1 MGFKRFR
8 LQVTLRVLVLTAAI
22 SLLAYCLVLEYYLR
36 SAYAASAVILVL
48 IELIWYVDRF
58 NRDFNSFLLSLRQ
71 RDFTT
76 HFKDQGRSASF
87 DQLYGTLN
95 DISDIF
101 RAISAEKEAQ
111 FRYLELLV
119 EHIRVGILTLDE
131 SGRIHLA
138 NRASKTLL
146 HREVLFS
153 LKSLES
159 VSAELVHTLREIRSG
174 ETRLLKVRVGN
185 EMLHLSIH
193 ASEFYL
199 ENKYHKLVSLQNIRN
214 ELDAREMEAWQ
225 KLIRVLTHEI
235 MNSVSPV
242 ISLSETLH
250 KLLRQHKEAL
260 HGVSDLYQPLDR
272 GLDAIRSRTE
282 GLFHFTQSYRK
293 LTGIPQL
300 SLKETST
307 LQLIDRVRILLEQP
321 LKTQGIQLRL
331 SVTDLPVVVDPELME
346 QVMINLVKNAMEAL
360 AGTAD
365 PSIAISAARRPDGST
380 VISVRDNGPGIDEA
394 IADKVFVP
402 FFTTRKNGS
411 GIGLPLVRQILQ
423 LHHAD
428 IRFQSEPGKGT
439 EFIIVL

>member
-1 MGFKRFR
+1 M
-8 LQVTLRVLVLTAAI
+8 
-22 SLLAYCLVLEYYLR
+22 
-36 SAYAASAVILVL
+36 
-48 IELIWYVDRF
+48 
-58 NRDFNSFLLSLRQ
+58 
-71 RDFTT
+71 
-76 HFKDQGRSASF
+76 
-87 DQLYGTLN
+87 
-95 DISDIF
+95 
-101 RAISAEKEAQ
+101 
-111 FRYLELLV
+111 
-119 EHIRVGILTLDE
+119 
-131 SGRIHLA
+131 
-138 NRASKTLL
+138 
-146 HREVLFS
+146 
-153 LKSLES
+153 
-159 VSAELVHTLREIRSG
+159 HTLREIRSG

-380 VISVRDNGPGIDEA
+380 AISVRDNGPGIDEA